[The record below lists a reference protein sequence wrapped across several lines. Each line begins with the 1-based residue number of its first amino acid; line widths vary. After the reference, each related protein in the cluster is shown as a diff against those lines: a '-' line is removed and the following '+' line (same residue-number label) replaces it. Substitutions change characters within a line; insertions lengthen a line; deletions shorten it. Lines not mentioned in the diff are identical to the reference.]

1 MKGGKILKP
10 SKLFFLGLV
19 LAVLLSFSAGIC
31 SAQEQADANYSYLTR
46 STQADGELKSAGAD
60 YGAYDPLQSKSF
72 NRGVLGGGTRGYD
85 FVTSGKSP
93 GKRGARGAVD
103 GVADSGSSKGN
114 TFTTTVNEEFMR
126 VGQKDAPLEVYKG
139 FLSFD
144 TSAIPY
150 DAAFTSVKL
159 YFYGKAKYI
168 DGDDFDIQVVT
179 SVYTDPLWNPDWG
192 AFESETPRG
201 SLPTAQFECYDDTN
215 SISGK
220 NIITI
225 EENHINF
232 LVKRGGITKIA
243 LVSSQ
248 TSAEEIPLGDEFVEI
263 YSADAT
269 NKSLRP
275 RLEIDYNG
283 SDLNLRPLLTW
294 ISGDPQFKVKGV
306 SSDTIYAGTT
316 TLSFKVRYIYDEGD
330 LGLGI
335 ELDPN
340 NPPQVVID
348 LNNNKVHADATDL
361 YVTMRESDPNDPDY
375 SNGKDY
381 EATAE
386 ITTDGSTNINY
397 KFLFTASDGE
407 EAVGDPALAS
417 TITTIPTPLGSDD
430 SSSCFIFS
438 IFPK

>member
-1 MKGGKILKP
+1 MKP

-31 SAQEQADANYSYLTR
+31 SAEIFKTR

-60 YGAYDPLQSKSF
+60 YGEYDPLESKSF

-85 FVTSGKSP
+85 FVTSSKSP

-126 VGQKDAPLEVYKG
+126 VGQKDSPLEVYKG

-159 YFYGKAKYI
+159 IFYGKAKYI
-168 DGDDFDIQVVT
+168 DGNDFDIQVVS

-201 SLPTAQFECYDDTN
+201 SLSTGQLECYIDN
-215 SISGK
+215 NNIGE

-225 EENHINF
+225 AANHINY
-232 LVKRGGITKIA
+232 LVKPGGITKIA

-248 TSAEEIPLGDEFVEI
+248 TSAEVIPLGDEYVEI

-275 RLEIDYNG
+275 RLETEYSG
-283 SDLNLRPLLTW
+283 SALNIRPVLTW
-294 ISGDPQFKVKGV
+294 LSGDTLFKDKGV

-316 TLSFKVRYIYDEGD
+316 TLNFKVRYIYDEGD
-330 LGLGI
+330 LGLG
-335 ELDPN
+335 LPPDPN
-340 NPPQVVID
+340 NPPQVLID
-348 LNNNKVHADATDL
+348 LNNNKALSDATDL
-361 YVTMRESDPNDPDY
+361 LVTMQEIDPNDPDC
-375 SNGKDY
+375 SDGKDY
-381 EATAE
+381 QATAE
-386 ITTDGSTNINY
+386 ITTDGLTNINY

-417 TITTIPTPLGSDD
+417 TITTIPTPLSSDD
-430 SSSCFIFS
+430 SSSCFISS